1 MDDASTGRDPRTFAI
16 IGAAMEVHR
25 VLGPGFLERV
35 YAFALAIELRARE
48 VPFLSQVPFPV
59 VYKQQILPGDYRA
72 DFVCYQS
79 IVVELKAQSAKTGG
93 IDHAQMINY
102 LSASG
107 MQLGL
112 LLNFGTPRL
121 DYRRF
126 ILSNPRVISSDPD
139 TDPSPTV

>member
-1 MDDASTGRDPRTFAI
+1 MDSSPFARDPRTFAI

-35 YAFALAIELRARE
+35 YGFALAIELRARE

-59 VYKQQILPGDYRA
+59 VYKQHVLPGDYRA
-72 DFVCYQS
+72 DFMCYQS

-93 IDHAQMINY
+93 IEHAQMINY
-102 LSASG
+102 LRASG
-107 MQLGL
+107 MPLGL
-112 LLNFGTPRL
+112 LVNFGTPRL

-126 ILSNPRVISSDPD
+126 ILSDARVVASDAD
-139 TDPSPTV
+139 ADPPSV

>member
-1 MDDASTGRDPRTFAI
+1 MDGSIARDPRTFAI

-25 VLGPGFLERV
+25 ILGPGFLERV
-35 YAFALAIELRARE
+35 YACALAIELQARD

-59 VYKQQILPGDYRA
+59 VYKQHILAGDYRA

-79 IVVELKAQSAKTGG
+79 IVVELKAQSSKAGG
-93 IDHAQMINY
+93 LEHAQMINY
-102 LSASG
+102 LRASG

-112 LLNFGTPRL
+112 MLNFGTPRL

-126 ILSNPRVISSDPD
+126 ILSGNQVMASGSDD
-139 TDPSPTV
+139 VSTV

>member
-1 MDDASTGRDPRTFAI
+1 MDSSSIARDPRTFAI

-25 VLGPGFLERV
+25 ILGPGFLERV
-35 YAFALAIELRARE
+35 YACALAIELQARD

-59 VYKQQILPGDYRA
+59 AYKQHILAGDYRA

-79 IVVELKAQSAKTGG
+79 IVLELKAQSTKAGG
-93 IDHAQMINY
+93 LEHAQMINY
-102 LSASG
+102 LRASG

-112 LLNFGTPRL
+112 MLNFGTPRL

-126 ILSNPRVISSDPD
+126 ILSDNRVIASGADD
-139 TDPSPTV
+139 A